1 MAATSST
8 PDVACSAPEAPS
20 EVVRQ
25 PRSTAPAFDER
36 ARISMDRIA
45 GGQRDRGDPRQ
56 RARVIGHA
64 RTSHVGALPARIGA
78 DDQEVRA
85 GSFVVVGHTCR
96 NDDDITGTQ
105 LHRLAILAT
114 QSDADPTRGDAEH
127 LVRAAVIVMT
137 RIDPVLPGA
146 GPTIAIEQRHTARP
160 GIAAG
165 FERATVDDLAA
176 EGCSARRRRRRRDSL
191 RSSERRVSQPCRA
204 SHSLMSSELGS
215 HSSR

>member
-45 GGQRDRGDPRQ
+45 GEQRDRGDPRQ

-165 FERATVDDLAA
+165 FERATVDDQRQPGVVRHIAA
-176 EGCSARRRRRRRDSL
+176 IGEGIVFDHPSTGCRDHAEL
-191 RSSERRVSQPCRA
+191 PTRKCHPSSD
-204 SHSLMSSELGS
+204 
-215 HSSR
+215 SSR